1 MMEEIT
7 NCTRLQTYILTCISW
22 ELIHFLNQP
31 QVATGRTAVFS
42 FFFNVAFFLTSE
54 VAVWV
59 KLTKLMCVN
68 QFHAVVWLYTCNMFD
83 S

>member
-1 MMEEIT
+1 MMEEIS

-42 FFFNVAFFLTSE
+42 FF
-54 VAVWV
+54 
-59 KLTKLMCVN
+59 LMLPS
-68 QFHAVVWLYTCNMFD
+68 F
-83 S
+83 

>member
-42 FFFNVAFFLTSE
+42 FFYVAFFLT
-54 VAVWV
+54 
-59 KLTKLMCVN
+59 
-68 QFHAVVWLYTCNMFD
+68 
-83 S
+83 

>member
-42 FFFNVAFFLTSE
+42 FFYVAFFLTSE

-59 KLTKLMCVN
+59 KLTKLMCQPISCSSLVIYM
-68 QFHAVVWLYTCNMFD
+68 QHV
-83 S
+83 

>member
-42 FFFNVAFFLTSE
+42 FFFFMLPSF
-54 VAVWV
+54 
-59 KLTKLMCVN
+59 
-68 QFHAVVWLYTCNMFD
+68 
-83 S
+83 